1 MQPYVVLRRCGK
13 ITPPSKTRY
22 NYARNF
28 KLGMYEHTHIQF
40 QKIYLLVPKVLL
52 ILLMS
57 AFFGKIKTFTQSSSV
72 RAVLEIF
79 KVTINENINF
89 TDYASGIWLPNCSK
103 LAKNQKYCNEVTIF
117 WHGVIVNFFSKF
129 IYWSEFLVNI
139 ITCSGVMTIFFY
151 KRLTRNPE
159 IRSTP
164 VWVLP
169 NIGRLGRLRDS
180 KFRSKL
186 SHHCVQDK
194 IIKC

>member
-57 AFFGKIKTFTQSSSV
+57 AFFGKIRTFTQSSSV

-103 LAKNQKYCNEVTIF
+103 LAKNQKNCNEVTIF
-117 WHGVIVNFFSKF
+117 WHGFIVNFFQSLFTGPIFLSISSLVLELWQFSF
-129 IYWSEFLVNI
+129 IRDW
-139 ITCSGVMTIFFY
+139 
-151 KRLTRNPE
+151 PE
-159 IRSTP
+159 IQKSE
-164 VWVLP
+164 VH
-169 NIGRLGRLRDS
+169 
-180 KFRSKL
+180 L
-186 SHHCVQDK
+186 SGFCPISGDWAD
-194 IIKC
+194 